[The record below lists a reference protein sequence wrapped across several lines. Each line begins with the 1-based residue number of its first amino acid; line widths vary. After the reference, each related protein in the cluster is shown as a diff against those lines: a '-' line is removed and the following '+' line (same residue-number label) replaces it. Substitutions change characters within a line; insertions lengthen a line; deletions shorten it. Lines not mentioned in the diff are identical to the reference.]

1 MRLLRYIWECQ
12 NELEKII
19 QRSSYHL
26 FNTDV
31 PLSEVLVDA
40 AGDIEKVRTDILE
53 LLNRLDTA
61 TLEKEVG
68 DPDGKIHQRDD

>member
-19 QRSSYHL
+19 QRSSYQM
-26 FNTDV
+26 FNTKT
-31 PLSEVLVDA
+31 PLSEIIVEA
-40 AGDIEKVRTDILE
+40 AGDIEKVRTDILD

-68 DPDGKIHQRDD
+68 EPDGKIHQRDD

>member
-19 QRSSYHL
+19 QRSSYQM
-26 FNTDV
+26 FNTKE
-31 PLSEVLVDA
+31 PLSSIIVDA
-40 AGDIEKVRTDILE
+40 AGDIEKVRADILD

-68 DPDGKIHQRDD
+68 EPDGKNTPAR

>member
-19 QRSSYHL
+19 QRSSYQM
-26 FNTDV
+26 FNTKT
-31 PLSEVLVDA
+31 PLSEIIVDA
-40 AGDIEKVRTDILE
+40 AGDIEKVRTDILD

-68 DPDGKIHQRDD
+68 ELDGKIHQRDD

>member
-19 QRSSYHL
+19 QRSSYQM
-26 FNTDV
+26 FNTKT
-31 PLSEVLVDA
+31 PLSEIIVEA
-40 AGDIEKVRTDILE
+40 AGDIEKVRADILD

-68 DPDGKIHQRDD
+68 ESDGKIHQRDD